1 MATRSTISLEFADG
15 TIGQVYC
22 HWDGYLAHNG
32 KMLMEYYSNPFIL
45 RDLID
50 LGSLSSLRP
59 QIGTK
64 HPFSMFEANMTQD
77 EYANLYRDMCT
88 FYERDRGERSADATY
103 FKDYLHFLVDGQGRL
118 SRAKGAVAPIYLGA
132 QILQTDGLAAIDQQ
146 VFSLNVL
153 WDQMIKQSRIYGV
166 FHQGGWCDV
175 GHPEA
180 IALAESLLHG

>member
-22 HWDGYLAHNG
+22 HWDGYLSNNG
-32 KMLMEYYSNPFIL
+32 KMLLEYYSNPFIL

-103 FKDYLHFLVDGQGRL
+103 FGDYLHFLVD
-118 SRAKGAVAPIYLGA
+118 
-132 QILQTDGLAAIDQQ
+132 
-146 VFSLNVL
+146 
-153 WDQMIKQSRIYGV
+153 
-166 FHQGGWCDV
+166 HQGEEYDYILRNIDGVATWFVSDH
-175 GHPEA
+175 GGDFILLSE
-180 IALAESLLHG
+180 ALAKEAELEVA